1 MISVEWDT
9 MLNPSVQIMNIQHS
23 KIAECINTI
32 NDEIVDMQ
40 HSCTHINGLLDQFEQ
55 LCQMLF
61 MYEEQ
66 LLEEVNFPSVAEQKH
81 LHDLYLK
88 SIEQFKAENYQCHT
102 ASFFN
107 GFIKLRVDFLSNMN
121 KETMIL
127 CDMFM
132 NNSRGDTTVTSH

>member
-1 MISVEWDT
+1 MISLEWDT
-9 MLNPSVQIMNIQHS
+9 KLNPSVEIMNIQYS

-40 HSCTHINGLLDQFEQ
+40 QSCTQINGLLDQLKQ
-55 LCQMLF
+55 LCQILF

-66 LLEEVNFPSVAEQKH
+66 LLEEVNFPTITEQKH

-88 SIEQFKAENYQCHT
+88 SIEQFRAENYQCHS

-127 CDMFM
+127 CDMLT
-132 NNSRGDTTVTSH
+132 NNPSGDTTDTFH